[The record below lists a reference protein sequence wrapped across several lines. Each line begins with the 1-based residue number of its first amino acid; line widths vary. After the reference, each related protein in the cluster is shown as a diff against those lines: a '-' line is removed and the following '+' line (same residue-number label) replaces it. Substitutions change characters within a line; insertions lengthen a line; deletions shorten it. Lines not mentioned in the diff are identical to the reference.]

1 MSTSKHIDK
10 ICIIAI
16 VLSLIL
22 TTLFIGCGH
31 WLNIDDSMTMGYEDR
46 IFDTSKVHSINIEM
60 EDWDGFI
67 QNCEDKEYVEC
78 SVTIDGEKIEDV
90 GIRAKGKS
98 SLDRVSSSNS
108 NRYSFKI
115 EFDQYD
121 DSKNYH
127 GLDKLNLNN
136 IISDPT
142 YMKDY
147 IVYQAMDE
155 FGVDAPLCSY
165 AYITVNGEDWGLY
178 LAIEGVEESF
188 LQRNYG
194 SNYGELYKPDSTN
207 KEKDNLQDD
216 DNFNTKDA
224 QNQTN
229 QDVPVNKTANP
240 DFNMEETPKQAA
252 PNGGGDMKGDIGSD
266 DVKLKYI
273 DDNPES
279 YSNIFENAKTDV
291 TEADQQRLIA
301 SLKALNQGENI
312 EEIVDV
318 DKVIRY
324 FVVHNFV
331 CNGDS
336 YTGTSVHNYYLY
348 EEDGKLCMIP
358 WDYNE
363 AFGTFN
369 NSDASSAINDPIDT
383 PVSGGVTDDRPMV
396 DWIFKSE
403 EYTKIYHQY
412 FNEFLNTVDFSAII
426 DQTANLISY
435 YVEKDPTKF
444 YTYEEFEK
452 GTDTLKQFCLLRSES
467 IKGQLEGTIPST
479 TEGQEA
485 NPDSLIDASSISLS
499 DIGGKGNGEFMG
511 GMGTPQPGDFEKA
524 EGLPQDFQEHIPT
537 NANQVQAIPTESTSA
552 NEGVPQTQPSFNQ
565 EATAAPPQAN
575 ADGAGQN
582 QQTFPTDDTNAQA
595 AEQSTFSK
603 NVGENLENANN
614 NDFQVPQKNQ
624 NEMMNKDTPT
634 AASPTNSTDSA
645 AQEQTSNPLISFVS
659 AFMVLFAGLFIA
671 FKYKRH

>member
-22 TTLFIGCGH
+22 TTLFIGGGH
-31 WLNIDDSMTMGYEDR
+31 LLDINHSMTMGYEDR

-60 EDWDGFI
+60 EDWDSFI
-67 QNCEDKEYVEC
+67 QSCEDEEYVEC

-90 GIRAKGKS
+90 GIRAKGNS
-98 SLDRVSSSNS
+98 SLMMVPSMDSD
-108 NRYSFKI
+108 RYSFKI

-136 IISDPT
+136 MISDPT

-147 IVYQAMDE
+147 IVYQMMNT

-229 QDVPVNKTANP
+229 QDVTINETANP
-240 DFNMEETPKQAA
+240 DPNTDKTPQQAT
-252 PNGGGDMKGDIGSD
+252 PNAGGDMKGGMGAD

-279 YSNIFENAKTDV
+279 YSNIFENAKTDI
-291 TEADQQRLIA
+291 TEADKQRLIA
-301 SLKALNQGENI
+301 SLKFLNEGENI

-336 YTGTSVHNYYLY
+336 YTGNMVHNYYLY

-369 NSDASSAINDPIDT
+369 KSDASSAINAPIDT

-412 FNEFLNTVDFSAII
+412 FNEFLNSIDFAAII
-426 DQTANLISY
+426 DQTMSLIFP

-485 NPDSLIDASSISLS
+485 NPNSLIDVSSISLS

-511 GMGTPQPGDFEKA
+511 GMGNPQPKNFGET
-524 EGLPQDFQEHIPT
+524 EGLPQNFQEQIPT
-537 NANQVQAIPTESTSA
+537 NANQVQQNQTELPMT
-552 NEGVPQTQPSFNQ
+552 NETFSQTQPSVNQ
-565 EATAAPPQAN
+565 EATAAPPQVN
-575 ADGAGQN
+575 ADGAKQN
-582 QQTFPTDDTNAQA
+582 QQTLPIDNTNAQV
-595 AEQSTFSK
+595 AEQSTFPE
-603 NVGENLENANN
+603 NAGENSEKTNN

-634 AASPTNSTDSA
+634 AASPTNSTDSVS
-645 AQEQTSNPLISFVS
+645 QEQSSNPLIPFIS
-659 AFMVLFAGLFIA
+659 AFVVLFAGLFIA
-671 FKYKRH
+671 FKYKR